1 MLKLETSA
9 PGVSVQLLVEICR
22 FWIQMVTNHLL
33 IDLHV
38 QTSISI
44 LM

>member
-1 MLKLETSA
+1 MLKLETFA
-9 PGVSVQLLVEICR
+9 PSVNVQLLVEIYW
-22 FWIQMVTNHLL
+22 FWIQMVTNHLV

-38 QTSISI
+38 QTLISI